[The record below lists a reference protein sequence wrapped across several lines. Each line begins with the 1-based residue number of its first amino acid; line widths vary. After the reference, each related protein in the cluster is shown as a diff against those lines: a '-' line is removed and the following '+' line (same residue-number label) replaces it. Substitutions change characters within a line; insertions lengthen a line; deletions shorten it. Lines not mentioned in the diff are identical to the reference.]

1 MDAYKTIISKRDTRS
16 YSDRPI
22 SDESLHRILQA
33 GRMAGSA
40 KNVQPCRFVVVRSA
54 EKKRELAGCGQ
65 FAQQVPNAAVA
76 IVVVIPN
83 DGREFDAGRAA
94 QNMMLAAWSEGITS
108 CAVTMHD
115 AGCARRVLRLPE
127 GYRASI
133 VIPFGYPPAEGL
145 QPGGAK
151 RLPLEDVV
159 HDETW

>member
-40 KNVQPCRFVVVRSA
+40 KNVQPCRFVVVRDP

-65 FAQQVPNAAVA
+65 FAQQVPNAAAA
-76 IVVVIPN
+76 IVVVIPY
-83 DGREFDAGRAA
+83 DAREFDAGRAA

-115 AGCARRVLRLPE
+115 ADCARRVLRLPE
-127 GYRASI
+127 GYRVSI
-133 VIPFGYPPAEGL
+133 VIPFGYPPAEGIK
-145 QPGGAK
+145 PGGAK
-151 RLPLEDVV
+151 RLPLEEIV
-159 HDETW
+159 HEETW